1 MTIPAIGAGFIFPN
15 RARDGGEGRRRPKTT
30 KAYRLLVLPVV
41 KEELGTAMKE
51 GRVGVR
57 GQRLCNLT
65 QLVEEPTLE
74 TELDGLRD
82 LSSMCVGGRGGD

>member
-1 MTIPAIGAGFIFPN
+1 M
-15 RARDGGEGRRRPKTT
+15 
-30 KAYRLLVLPVV
+30 V